1 VPGCAR
7 STSPWREKESFAG
20 PSLNSPRRRSLVPS
34 ESPGIASSSRAIE
47 TLPGEGERV
56 REESVGAL
64 EVIPFRTHAQLCD
77 QDLLSLLTYIPV
89 HLVSLL
95 TYIPVHLVSLL
106 TYIPVHLVSLL
117 TYIPVQLSGSC
128 NVTIDPHNISEAIRM
143 KETQVVGRSKL
154 ETIRMKDTQVVRRSK
169 L

>member
-77 QDLLSLLTYIPV
+77 QDL
-89 HLVSLL
+89 
-95 TYIPVHLVSLL
+95 VSLL

>member
-1 VPGCAR
+1 MPGCAR

-47 TLPGEGERV
+47 TFPGEGERV

-95 TYIPVHLVSLL
+95 TC
-106 TYIPVHLVSLL
+106 IPVHLVSLL

-143 KETQVVGRSKL
+143 K
-154 ETIRMKDTQVVRRSK
+154 DTQVVRRSHRGK
-169 L
+169 